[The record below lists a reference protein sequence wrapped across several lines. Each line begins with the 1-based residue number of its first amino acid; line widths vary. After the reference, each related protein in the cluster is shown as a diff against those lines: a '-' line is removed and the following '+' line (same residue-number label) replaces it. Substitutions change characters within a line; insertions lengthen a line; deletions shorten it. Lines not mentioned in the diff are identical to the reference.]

1 MSFISIPID
10 RLLDGNEHWLSSRA
24 IDEIEV
30 YCDLLKNLQDRVD
43 SLETR
48 GKDEEVTLINVQAV
62 ISSYAFEVAMKSLW
76 ALDNPTECVPH
87 KHNLVI
93 IFDGLKEETVK
104 SLKQLQLTREVLEKW
119 PNPFFRNRYS
129 MESSSSKVTVYP
141 TRLLRP
147 LIQLLRYKLEE
158 SREALLKPPRASTP

>member
-30 YCDLLKNLQDRVD
+30 YCDLLRNLQDRVD
-43 SLETR
+43 SLEIR
-48 GKDEEVTLINVQAV
+48 GKDEEVTLINVQSV

-87 KHNLVI
+87 KHDLVI
-93 IFDGLKEETVK
+93 IFDGLKKETVK
-104 SLKQLQLTREVLEKW
+104 SLKQRQLTREVLEKW
-119 PNPFFRNRYS
+119 PEPFVSNRYS
-129 MESSSSKVTVYP
+129 MESSSRDFTVYP
-141 TRLLRP
+141 TRLLKP
-147 LIQLLRYKLEE
+147 LIQLLRDKLEG
-158 SREALLKPPRASTP
+158 SREALLKPP